1 VIHIKLLNP
10 EFSTPM
16 KNVMEKIVSS
26 ESTLPPNSSV
36 IKIDNIEE
44 ELLNPPNYGFPN
56 ISIVNLLSPINPS
69 KNSLT

>member
-1 VIHIKLLNP
+1 VIHTKLLNP
-10 EFSTPM
+10 EFSTPL
-16 KNVMEKIVSS
+16 KDVMEKIVSS